1 MSPLRSIQSIKSGL
15 GLRELQA
22 VLAVAELGSFRAA
35 AAALGFTQ
43 SALSH
48 QVSALEA
55 ALGQSLFHRPGG
67 RAAVRLTP
75 AGEAVCRRARRALRE
90 VEAVAADAEQAARG
104 ESVRVRVGVTQTAA
118 AEIMPAALRAFR
130 DDHPGVEVV
139 LVAADELESSRD
151 ALLRGDLDLAF
162 SYNSETDEY
171 VEAIAVVE
179 DNWVIL
185 TRRDSAIAS
194 LESPGFAALDR
205 QDLVAWARRW
215 RGQAELEDGWA
226 RRGIAPKIVYRTD
239 DNLAL
244 QRLVAAGLGHAC
256 IGRVAASRAVDP
268 ALTWLEPHDAGPA
281 QRTIAVCYARHRPLT
296 ATART
301 LITAIR
307 SQAGLGPAL
316 AGQVD
321 EHTPRGVRPASPGQR
336 PRPSTRR
343 STPGPA
349 GGGPGGHP
357 ARSGKIKMIP
367 NGPGVTARYR

>member
-1 MSPLRSIQSIKSGL
+1 MSHLRSIQPIKSGL

-22 VLAVAELGSFRAA
+22 VLAIAELGSFRGA

-55 ALGQSLFHRPGG
+55 ALGQSLFDRPGG

-118 AEIMPAALRAFR
+118 AEIMPAALRVFR

-139 LVAADELESSRD
+139 LIAADELESSRD
-151 ALLRGDLDLAF
+151 GLLRGDFDLAF

-179 DNWVIL
+179 DSWVIL

-194 LESPGFAALDR
+194 LDRPEFTVLDQ

-268 ALTWLEPHDAGPA
+268 ALTWLEPDEATA
-281 QRTIAVCYARHRPLT
+281 QRTIALCYARHRPVT

-307 SQAGLGPAL
+307 SQ
-316 AGQVD
+316 
-321 EHTPRGVRPASPGQR
+321 
-336 PRPSTRR
+336 
-343 STPGPA
+343 
-349 GGGPGGHP
+349 GG
-357 ARSGKIKMIP
+357 
-367 NGPGVTARYR
+367 

>member
-1 MSPLRSIQSIKSGL
+1 MSQLRSIQPIKNGL

-22 VLAVAELGSFRAA
+22 VLAIAELGSFRAA

-75 AGEAVCRRARRALRE
+75 AGEAVCRRARRALSE

-104 ESVRVRVGVTQTAA
+104 EIVRVRVGVTQTAA

-139 LVAADELESSRD
+139 LTAVDDADGSRAALR
-151 ALLRGDLDLAF
+151 RGDLDLAF
-162 SYNSETDEY
+162 AYDAETDEY
-171 VEAIAVVE
+171 VEAIAVM
-179 DNWVIL
+179 DDAWVIL
-185 TRRDSAIAS
+185 TRRDSAIAG
-194 LESPGFAALDR
+194 LEHPGFGVLD
-205 QDLVAWARRW
+205 QLDLVAWTRRW
-215 RGQAELEDGWA
+215 RAQAELEDSWA

-268 ALTWLEPHDAGPA
+268 ALTWLEPREPLATA
-281 QRTIAVCYARHRPLT
+281 TLRTIALCYARDRPVT
-296 ATART
+296 ATARS

-307 SQAGLGPAL
+307 AVA
-316 AGQVD
+316 A
-321 EHTPRGVRPASPGQR
+321 
-336 PRPSTRR
+336 
-343 STPGPA
+343 
-349 GGGPGGHP
+349 
-357 ARSGKIKMIP
+357 
-367 NGPGVTARYR
+367 